1 MSKQITEET
10 MKCVSAIMLTLGMAA
25 GLLSAS
31 VTPAMD
37 SEKEVAVNNNPMPA
51 RAQPAQDQNG
61 AIQIIAPQQDL
72 ETAIRASGKGDILL
86 YGPEGWYRL
95 EGKVLQQGTRVYVL
109 GKQGS
114 SLAVFPK
121 ESETTVR

>member
-1 MSKQITEET
+1 
-10 MKCVSAIMLTLGMAA
+10 MKYVSAIMLTLGMAA

-37 SEKEVAVNNNPMPA
+37 SEKEVAVNNNPMPS
-51 RAQPAQDQNG
+51 RAQPVQDQNS

-72 ETAIRASGKGDILL
+72 ETAIRSSGKGDILL

-95 EGKVLQQGTRVYVL
+95 EGKVLQQGTRVYIL

-114 SLAVFPK
+114 PLAVFPK